1 MAENAIIGGEESAGD
16 GRLTVAD
23 LYKPRREFSKSS
35 PVSPVSSET
44 PQACL
49 RPAPVPFDE
58 DSDCTTGGTCDP
70 NCRRCR

>member
-35 PVSPVSSET
+35 PLNPLSSET
-44 PQACL
+44 PQAYL
-49 RPAPVPFDE
+49 PALVPFDA
-58 DSDCTTGGTCDP
+58 DIDCRTGGTCDP